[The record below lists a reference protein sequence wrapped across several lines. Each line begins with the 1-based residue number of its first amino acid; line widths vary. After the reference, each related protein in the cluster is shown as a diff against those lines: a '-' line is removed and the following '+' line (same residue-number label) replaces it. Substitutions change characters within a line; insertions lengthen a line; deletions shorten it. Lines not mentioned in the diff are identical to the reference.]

1 MVIFWFVYSCFAP
14 GLLKSVE
21 LFSKKVLSRNQM
33 PRSWKGIPPSSSS
46 EWKAESFWKIS
57 WFERKQMLRVWLN
70 VVGYGLQTC
79 AHLLSTPGT
88 AALLLPVPVW
98 PQAWR
103 QFLLFIHACISL
115 VLAIAGLSWET
126 VLFAPLLSVIHS
138 VCLWPLVGE
147 AALSNLHV
155 SCPHQKRFPYYCV
168 AGISSLIW
176 VIWVI

>member
-70 VVGYGLQTC
+70 VVGCGLQTC

-115 VLAIAGLSWET
+115 VLAIAWSFMGDSFVCT
-126 VLFAPLLSVIHS
+126 SSVSDPPCVS
-138 VCLWPLVGE
+138 VTTSGG
-147 AALSNLHV
+147 
-155 SCPHQKRFPYYCV
+155 SCPLKTSCELPSPEKV
-168 AGISSLIW
+168 SLLLCGW
-176 VIWVI
+176 N